1 MIPVLLKVGSL
12 DAALAAAVA
21 AVVVASAVVVDIV
34 VSWPPNCPY
43 IVLWLLMPLL
53 PTSPLMLVRCGFDLS
68 LHAAPAAGAAV
79 AAAANVQRPR

>member
-34 VSWPPNCPY
+34 VSWPPT
-43 IVLWLLMPLL
+43 V
-53 PTSPLMLVRCGFDLS
+53 PTSCCGC
-68 LHAAPAAGAAV
+68 
-79 AAAANVQRPR
+79 